1 MDFIG
6 LPTNYDCDDYENSSI
21 GWNPSEKLKELS
33 EAGARYLIARQV
45 HTINNNVIIGNPIGF
60 VMFQFTFEETMA
72 DDDSKI
78 ETIYCYEIQLT
89 EEARNKGLG
98 TFLMNTME
106 RIGRYFG
113 MKKSM
118 LTAFKEN
125 TAALNFYC
133 NHLGYEIDEISPSRC
148 VDPEYIDDY
157 DYEILSKRYEYRL
170 GS

>member
-78 ETIYCYEIQLT
+78 ETIY
-89 EEARNKGLG
+89 
-98 TFLMNTME
+98 
-106 RIGRYFG
+106 
-113 MKKSM
+113 
-118 LTAFKEN
+118 
-125 TAALNFYC
+125 
-133 NHLGYEIDEISPSRC
+133 
-148 VDPEYIDDY
+148 
-157 DYEILSKRYEYRL
+157 
-170 GS
+170 